1 MLGGLF
7 GSPAKPGILS
17 GKFLDKLYAKKGAKG
32 LFDAVAAHPY
42 AGSLRKVTAQLES
55 LRETM
60 NDNRDR
66 KAPILITEL
75 GWGSSDPG
83 SVPPAFGPLVK
94 GLAGQAQILTAA
106 FKLLS
111 GQRKRYSLQS
121 VYWFSWRDSAPAT
134 GGRCYLCETAGVFND
149 AFQAKPSWIAY
160 ANAAGGTP

>member
-7 GSPAKPGILS
+7 GAPAKPGIFS

-42 AGSLRKVTAQLES
+42 AGSLKKVTAQLES
-55 LRETM
+55 LREAM

-66 KAPILITEL
+66 KTPILITEL
-75 GWGSSDPG
+75 GWGSSEPG
-83 SVPPAFGPLVK
+83 AVPPAFGPLVK

-111 GQRKRYSLQS
+111 GQRKRYGLQQ
-121 VYWFSWRDSAPAT
+121 VYLVQLAGLRSGHRRALLPLRDRRPLHRRLP
-134 GGRCYLCETAGVFND
+134 GQAGMD
-149 AFQAKPSWIAY
+149 AYTS
-160 ANAAGGTP
+160 AAGGTP